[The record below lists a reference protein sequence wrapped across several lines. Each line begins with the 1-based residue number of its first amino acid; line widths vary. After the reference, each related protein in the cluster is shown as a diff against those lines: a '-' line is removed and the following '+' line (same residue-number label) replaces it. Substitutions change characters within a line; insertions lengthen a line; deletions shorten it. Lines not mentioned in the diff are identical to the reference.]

1 MWNLPKKLGKTT
13 LNCKS
18 VAIAKV
24 ADKAL
29 LYANLRE
36 NKFPI
41 PKTLLLN
48 LSDNWMQTKQTI
60 KQQLNYPLVFKPVDG
75 VGCSGLSVIK
85 EEGQIGKAIA
95 KIKSESKFSHFIAQE
110 FIEGQSV
117 SVSLLATKNTALA
130 ISLNRQNITMAGP
143 EAFSSY
149 NGGCVPLN
157 HPFKQEAFDLAEKVV
172 DSFYGFQ
179 GYVGVDLVLAQEKPY
194 VVDVNPRLTTSY
206 VGLRKVVNFNLFK
219 AIENAVFKGKLPDGP
234 KNQGVTCFLKAET
247 PKPTMEAFKNT
258 ANLDAVV
265 SPAFPLEDNAK
276 SCTLLIGNGANL
288 VEATYAIEE
297 AKKILCNI
305 IIGEGKRFG

>member
-1 MWNLPKKLGKTT
+1 
-13 LNCKS
+13 
-18 VAIAKV
+18 
-24 ADKAL
+24 
-29 LYANLRE
+29 
-36 NKFPI
+36 
-41 PKTLLLN
+41 
-48 LSDNWMQTKQTI
+48 
-60 KQQLNYPLVFKPVDG
+60 
-75 VGCSGLSVIK
+75 
-85 EEGQIGKAIA
+85 
-95 KIKSESKFSHFIAQE
+95 
-110 FIEGQSV
+110 
-117 SVSLLATKNTALA
+117 
-130 ISLNRQNITMAGP
+130 MAGP

-265 SPAFPLEDNAK
+265 SPAFPLEDDAGM
-276 SCTLLIGNGANL
+276 T
-288 VEATYAIEE
+288 VP
-297 AKKILCNI
+297 
-305 IIGEGKRFG
+305 F